1 MFPAVGKNDLV
12 GRVRVAIAAEMG
24 TGIVHADV
32 LADHATAGFSLS
44 LVLLGLHDF
53 PSSEHIVFRAK
64 KIHQLLIVVE
74 KTNHQIVINTF
85 VVKNSITGKI
95 DILRTCRQGQAEFC
109 IDLHQPTH
117 ERLKV
122 SGVNL

>member
-32 LADHATAGFSLS
+32 LADHTTAGFSLS
-44 LVLLGLHDF
+44 LVLLGLRDL
-53 PSSEHIVFRAK
+53 PSAEHVVFRAK
-64 KIHQLLIVVE
+64 EIHQWLIIVE
-74 KTNHQIVINTF
+74 KTNHQLIVDAF
-85 VVKNSITGKI
+85 VVKNCITGKI